1 MGKGLTRLLWAGA
14 WLLGMGTV
22 LMLVAS
28 VLDHYDFH
36 RLQWYVGESGLIALI
51 AGALVGMA
59 LIIAVLWQT
68 RPGRD
73 DG

>member
-1 MGKGLTRLLWAGA
+1 MGKRLTGMLWAVA
-14 WLLGMGTV
+14 WLLGAGAA
-22 LMLVAS
+22 LMLLAS

-36 RLQWYVGESGLIALI
+36 RLQWYVGEGGLIALI
-51 AGALVGMA
+51 AGAVVGVV